1 MAAIS
6 SLQTRRQQKLG
17 SPRQSLA
24 ASRLAPLQ
32 SAEPTQIML
41 NGSKSALQLTWSLGS
56 LPSMVSVLIPKPLS
70 RVNSTTTTQLV
81 SWLAQIKE
89 QEEGEEEDASEC
101 HSLRISGPGWLG
113 AGLTPLYQISAQA
126 PWEQGR
132 LPSNFGPGALGAG
145 LTPLHRYGEG

>member
-81 SWLAQIKE
+81 SRLAQIKE
-89 QEEGEEEDASEC
+89 QEQGEEEDASDC
-101 HSLRISGPGWLG
+101 HSLRISGPGW
-113 AGLTPLYQISAQA
+113 PLYKFRPRHFGSRADPHQISAQA
-126 PWEQGR
+126 LWEQG
-132 LPSNFGPGALGAG
+132 
-145 LTPLHRYGEG
+145 